1 MSRGPGKWQLAIL
14 EGLRRSDL
22 FPLRG
27 TTPAETAALRR
38 AARELEM
45 GGWCVIVRVLEG
57 DRGRPVPY
65 AARRT
70 KGVRKAAG
78 DGRK

>member
-27 TTPAETAALRR
+27 ATPAETASLRR
-38 AARELEM
+38 AARELEV
-45 GGWCVIVRVLEG
+45 GGWCVIVQVREG
-57 DRGRPVPY
+57 DRGPPVSY

-70 KGVRKAAG
+70 KGVHKAAG
-78 DGRK
+78 HGRE